1 MAKSG
6 TSSCGLNPMTFWHLP
21 SCHAQKKRQGGR
33 GAELARVL
41 PPYWG
46 RRGERD
52 LSSGDQLGDC
62 PEELRGVASPSPF
75 SLLISDYLLSAM
87 DQDYERRLLRQIN
100 LQNENTMPCE
110 NEKSPSQNRKA
121 KDATADSG
129 KDGLAY
135 SALLKNELLGAG
147 IEKVQDPQTEDR
159 RLQPSTPEKKSLFTY
174 SLSSKRASPDDGNEV
189 SPYSLSPVS
198 NKSQKLLRSPRKPT
212 RKISKIPFKVLDAP
226 ELQDDFYLN
235 LVDWSS
241 LNVLSVGLGTC
252 VYLWSAC
259 TSQVTRLCDL
269 SVEGD
274 SVTSVGWSER
284 GNLVAVG
291 THKGFVQIWD
301 ASAGKKLSTLEGHTA
316 RVGALAWNADQ
327 LSSGSRDRMILQ
339 RDIRTPPVQSE
350 RRLQGHRQEVCG
362 LKWSTDH
369 QLLASGGN
377 DNKLL
382 VWNHSSLSPVQ
393 QYTEHLAAVKAIAW
407 SPHQHGLLASGGGT
421 ADRCIRFWNTLTG
434 QPLQCID
441 TGSQV
446 CNLAWSKHANELV
459 STHGYSQNQILV
471 WKYPSLT
478 QVAKLTGHSYRV
490 LYLWVYF
497 NGCIS
502 CCSYRIFS
510 ISICSA
516 RLCHQMERPLLQ
528 EQEMK
533 HFDSGMFLVKPAPQ
547 RSLSLFLTCSPEY
560 DRLLNCG
567 TPSLLNISLHQWTS
581 TKTGFLRSLESP
593 TNCGYFATS
602 HVGDTANMWKKVL
615 WSDETKIELFGQNAK
630 RYVWRKTNTAHNSE
644 HTIPTVKYGGGSIML
659 WGCFSSAGTGKLV
672 RVNGKMD
679 GATYRAILEEN
690 LSAKDLR
697 LGRRFTFQQVNDPKH
712 KARATMEWFKTK
724 HIHVLEWPSQSPD
737 LNPIENLWQDLK
749 TAVHKHCPSNLTEL
763 ELFCKEEWA
772 RISVSRCAKLVE
784 TYPKRLAAV
793 IAAKGG
799 STKY

>member
-1 MAKSG
+1 
-6 TSSCGLNPMTFWHLP
+6 
-21 SCHAQKKRQGGR
+21 
-33 GAELARVL
+33 
-41 PPYWG
+41 
-46 RRGERD
+46 
-52 LSSGDQLGDC
+52 
-62 PEELRGVASPSPF
+62 
-75 SLLISDYLLSAM
+75 M

-100 LQNENTMPCE
+100 IQNENTMPCVAEMRRTLTPSNSPMSSPSKHGDRFIPSRAGANWSINFHRINE

-121 KDATADSG
+121 KDATSDSG

-174 SLSSKRASPDDGNEV
+174 SLSTKRSSPDDGNEV

-301 ASAGKKLSTLEGHTA
+301 AAAGKKLSMLEGHTA
-316 RVGALAWNADQ
+316 RVGEEWRGRGELTVPGLIFLPCCVLSRFEI
-327 LSSGSRDRMILQ
+327 LSSHNYGVLIW
-339 RDIRTPPVQSE
+339 V
-350 RRLQGHRQEVCG
+350 H
-362 LKWSTDH
+362 KFDH
-369 QLLASGGN
+369 VSLLCQ
-377 DNKLL
+377 LL

-490 LYLWVYF
+490 LYLAMSPDGEAIVTGAGDETLRFWNV
-497 NGCIS
+497 
-502 CCSYRIFS
+502 FS
-510 ISICSA
+510 KT
-516 RLCHQMERPLLQ
+516 R
-528 EQEMK
+528 
-533 HFDSGMFLVKPAPQ
+533 
-547 RSLSLFLTCSPEY
+547 
-560 DRLLNCG
+560 
-567 TPSLLNISLHQWTS
+567 S
-581 TKTGFLRSLESP
+581 TKE
-593 TNCGYFATS
+593 
-602 HVGDTANMWKKVL
+602 
-615 WSDETKIELFGQNAK
+615 
-630 RYVWRKTNTAHNSE
+630 
-644 HTIPTVKYGGGSIML
+644 
-659 WGCFSSAGTGKLV
+659 
-672 RVNGKMD
+672 
-679 GATYRAILEEN
+679 
-690 LSAKDLR
+690 
-697 LGRRFTFQQVNDPKH
+697 
-712 KARATMEWFKTK
+712 
-724 HIHVLEWPSQSPD
+724 
-737 LNPIENLWQDLK
+737 
-749 TAVHKHCPSNLTEL
+749 
-763 ELFCKEEWA
+763 
-772 RISVSRCAKLVE
+772 SVSVLNLFTRI
-784 TYPKRLAAV
+784 R
-793 IAAKGG
+793 
-799 STKY
+799 

>member
-1 MAKSG
+1 
-6 TSSCGLNPMTFWHLP
+6 
-21 SCHAQKKRQGGR
+21 
-33 GAELARVL
+33 
-41 PPYWG
+41 
-46 RRGERD
+46 
-52 LSSGDQLGDC
+52 
-62 PEELRGVASPSPF
+62 
-75 SLLISDYLLSAM
+75 M

-100 LQNENTMPCE
+100 IQNENTMPCVAEMRRTLTPSNSPMSSPSKHGDRFIPSRAGANWSINFHRINE

-121 KDATADSG
+121 KDATSDTG

-174 SLSSKRASPDDGNEV
+174 SLSTKRSSPDDGNEV

-301 ASAGKKLSTLEGHTA
+301 AAAGKKLSMLEGHTA
-316 RVGALAWNADQ
+316 RVEICWKQRTQSTKILIFISCCVLSRFRILLSHNSGCPGQCRSCHSWNF
-327 LSSGSRDRMILQ
+327 
-339 RDIRTPPVQSE
+339 
-350 RRLQGHRQEVCG
+350 
-362 LKWSTDH
+362 DH
-369 QLLASGGN
+369 VPSLCQ
-377 DNKLL
+377 LL

-490 LYLWVYF
+490 LYLAMSPDGEAIVTGAGDETLRFWNV
-497 NGCIS
+497 
-502 CCSYRIFS
+502 FS
-510 ISICSA
+510 KT
-516 RLCHQMERPLLQ
+516 R
-528 EQEMK
+528 
-533 HFDSGMFLVKPAPQ
+533 
-547 RSLSLFLTCSPEY
+547 
-560 DRLLNCG
+560 
-567 TPSLLNISLHQWTS
+567 S
-581 TKTGFLRSLESP
+581 TKE
-593 TNCGYFATS
+593 
-602 HVGDTANMWKKVL
+602 
-615 WSDETKIELFGQNAK
+615 
-630 RYVWRKTNTAHNSE
+630 
-644 HTIPTVKYGGGSIML
+644 
-659 WGCFSSAGTGKLV
+659 
-672 RVNGKMD
+672 
-679 GATYRAILEEN
+679 
-690 LSAKDLR
+690 
-697 LGRRFTFQQVNDPKH
+697 
-712 KARATMEWFKTK
+712 
-724 HIHVLEWPSQSPD
+724 
-737 LNPIENLWQDLK
+737 
-749 TAVHKHCPSNLTEL
+749 
-763 ELFCKEEWA
+763 
-772 RISVSRCAKLVE
+772 SVSVLNLFTRI
-784 TYPKRLAAV
+784 R
-793 IAAKGG
+793 
-799 STKY
+799 

>member
-1 MAKSG
+1 
-6 TSSCGLNPMTFWHLP
+6 
-21 SCHAQKKRQGGR
+21 
-33 GAELARVL
+33 
-41 PPYWG
+41 
-46 RRGERD
+46 
-52 LSSGDQLGDC
+52 
-62 PEELRGVASPSPF
+62 
-75 SLLISDYLLSAM
+75 M
-87 DQDYERRLLRQIN
+87 DQDYERRLLRQIVI
-100 LQNENTMPCE
+100 QNENTMPCVSEMRRTLTPTNSPVSSPSKHGDRFIPSRAGANWSVNFHRINE

-121 KDATADSG
+121 KDATSDNG

-159 RLQPSTPEKKSLFTY
+159 RLQPSTPEKKGLFT
-174 SLSSKRASPDDGNEV
+174 
-189 SPYSLSPVS
+189 
-198 NKSQKLLRSPRKPT
+198 
-212 RKISKIPFKVLDAP
+212 
-226 ELQDDFYLN
+226 
-235 LVDWSS
+235 
-241 LNVLSVGLGTC
+241 
-252 VYLWSAC
+252 
-259 TSQVTRLCDL
+259 VTRLCDL

-301 ASAGKKLSTLEGHTA
+301 AAAGKKLSMLEGHTA

-339 RDIRTPPVQSE
+339 RDIRTPPLQSE

-490 LYLWVYF
+490 LYLAMSPDGEAIVTGAGDETLRFWNV
-497 NGCIS
+497 
-502 CCSYRIFS
+502 FS
-510 ISICSA
+510 KT
-516 RLCHQMERPLLQ
+516 R
-528 EQEMK
+528 
-533 HFDSGMFLVKPAPQ
+533 
-547 RSLSLFLTCSPEY
+547 
-560 DRLLNCG
+560 
-567 TPSLLNISLHQWTS
+567 S
-581 TKTGFLRSLESP
+581 TKE
-593 TNCGYFATS
+593 
-602 HVGDTANMWKKVL
+602 
-615 WSDETKIELFGQNAK
+615 
-630 RYVWRKTNTAHNSE
+630 
-644 HTIPTVKYGGGSIML
+644 
-659 WGCFSSAGTGKLV
+659 
-672 RVNGKMD
+672 
-679 GATYRAILEEN
+679 
-690 LSAKDLR
+690 
-697 LGRRFTFQQVNDPKH
+697 
-712 KARATMEWFKTK
+712 
-724 HIHVLEWPSQSPD
+724 
-737 LNPIENLWQDLK
+737 
-749 TAVHKHCPSNLTEL
+749 
-763 ELFCKEEWA
+763 
-772 RISVSRCAKLVE
+772 SVSVLNLFTRI
-784 TYPKRLAAV
+784 R
-793 IAAKGG
+793 
-799 STKY
+799 

>member
-1 MAKSG
+1 
-6 TSSCGLNPMTFWHLP
+6 
-21 SCHAQKKRQGGR
+21 
-33 GAELARVL
+33 
-41 PPYWG
+41 
-46 RRGERD
+46 
-52 LSSGDQLGDC
+52 
-62 PEELRGVASPSPF
+62 
-75 SLLISDYLLSAM
+75 
-87 DQDYERRLLRQIN
+87 QDYERRLLRQIN
-100 LQNENTMPCE
+100 IQNENTMPCVAEMRRTLTPSNSPMSSPSKHGDRFIPSRAGANWSINFHRINE

-121 KDATADSG
+121 KDATSDNG

-174 SLSSKRASPDDGNEV
+174 SLSTKRSSPDDGNEV

-301 ASAGKKLSTLEGHTA
+301 AAAGKKLSMLEGHTA
-316 RVGALAWNADQ
+316 RVGKEVGGRAPMAPPLRVVALGASSAPWRCTCLGRAVGNQVVAQ
-327 LSSGSRDRMILQ
+327 LPSSVSVQ
-339 RDIRTPPVQSE
+339 R
-350 RRLQGHRQEVCG
+350 CG
-362 LKWSTDH
+362 LWVLRTRDCKFGHVSPLR
-369 QLLASGGN
+369 Q
-377 DNKLL
+377 LL

-490 LYLWVYF
+490 LYLAMSPDGEAIVTGAGDETLRFWNV
-497 NGCIS
+497 
-502 CCSYRIFS
+502 FS
-510 ISICSA
+510 KT
-516 RLCHQMERPLLQ
+516 R
-528 EQEMK
+528 
-533 HFDSGMFLVKPAPQ
+533 
-547 RSLSLFLTCSPEY
+547 
-560 DRLLNCG
+560 
-567 TPSLLNISLHQWTS
+567 S
-581 TKTGFLRSLESP
+581 TKE
-593 TNCGYFATS
+593 
-602 HVGDTANMWKKVL
+602 
-615 WSDETKIELFGQNAK
+615 
-630 RYVWRKTNTAHNSE
+630 
-644 HTIPTVKYGGGSIML
+644 
-659 WGCFSSAGTGKLV
+659 
-672 RVNGKMD
+672 
-679 GATYRAILEEN
+679 
-690 LSAKDLR
+690 
-697 LGRRFTFQQVNDPKH
+697 
-712 KARATMEWFKTK
+712 
-724 HIHVLEWPSQSPD
+724 
-737 LNPIENLWQDLK
+737 
-749 TAVHKHCPSNLTEL
+749 
-763 ELFCKEEWA
+763 
-772 RISVSRCAKLVE
+772 SVSVLNLFTRI
-784 TYPKRLAAV
+784 R
-793 IAAKGG
+793 
-799 STKY
+799 